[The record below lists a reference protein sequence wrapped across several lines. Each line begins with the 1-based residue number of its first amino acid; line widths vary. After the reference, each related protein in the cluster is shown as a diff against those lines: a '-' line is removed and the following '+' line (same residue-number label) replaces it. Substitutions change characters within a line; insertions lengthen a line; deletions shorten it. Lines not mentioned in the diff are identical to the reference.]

1 MDKSTAI
8 ITVITGNWF
17 NLNESTKGFDS
28 YVVTTRK
35 DKEFEIHAKEQGWGV
50 ILLDKPHTEN
60 LSDASIQS
68 KDAKFLNFDKSI
80 LDKYDYILY
89 HDHKYFFNKNQIKI
103 LKENIKDNYVAV
115 GEDSFSIFIEYFR
128 CMFYERYKVVEHKI
142 RINIDWFIDTHGWH
156 LLHTQKSANMSY
168 LFWNMRKDG
177 IEDVLKELQEE
188 QSKFDH
194 PECQIL
200 FNLWYYL
207 NREKVELI
215 KPHIIDGG
223 LKRKLNEDYLMG
235 KHY

>member
-8 ITVITGNWF
+8 ITAITGNWF

-28 YVVTTRK
+28 YVLSTRSG
-35 DKEFEIHAKEQGWGV
+35 DEFKQHAKEKGWEL
-50 ILLDKPHTEN
+50 ITLDKPHTEN

-68 KDAKFLNFDKSI
+68 KDVKFLNFNRSK
-80 LDKYDYILY
+80 LEKYDYILY
-89 HDHKYFFNKNQIKI
+89 HDHKYYFNQNQINI
-103 LKENIKDNYVAV
+103 LKENLNDKYIAA
-115 GEDSFSIFIEYFR
+115 GEDSFSVFIEYFR

-142 RINIDWFIDTHGWH
+142 RNNIDLFTQDHGWH
-156 LLHTQKSANMSY
+156 LLNTQESANMSY
-168 LFWNMRKDG
+168 LFWNMKKDG
-177 IEDVLKELQEE
+177 VEKVIKELQEE
-188 QSKFDH
+188 QKKHDH

-207 NREKVELI
+207 NRDKVQLV

-223 LKRKLNEDYLMG
+223 LKRKLNEKYLMG